1 MKIEEYIEEKKTD
14 LNEIVE
20 WGEEIF
26 GEGNIDVQI
35 NEDLIPNYKDTDYSI
50 SEYDSLIYSFATIY
64 IYFSEK
70 TVVNENNDRH
80 KIYDGYIKINVSPR
94 MTLNSGPVFTRSS
107 LTIRELKAKYIFS
120 HCPSM
125 SLAAL
130 INLSNSGSTTFLS
143 CCFGTGPIRTSMS
156 RLSQDSSE
164 TNWKLFFNDLNNYF
178 EVESLEG
185 GPYIHMSRITNPDS
199 QFMNFTVNDFVPL
212 SLSENAKTL
221 FYKFIDYLYDNKW
234 FESLEFINDEGFIN
248 YSNVSMSSL
257 YEDISKLFFRFI
269 ETLKE
274 ENSELLSS
282 IDTLISEYIDI
293 RNIGVELSSYD
304 DAQNYLN
311 QNNTSIE
318 TSFPLPLN
326 FTFKG
331 NPVFLTIREEE
342 PDSDSNIKKGFNVP
356 LFNRLMYSLTKLL
369 KYKLSYGQ
377 AAYL

>member
-1 MKIEEYIEEKKTD
+1 MKIEEYIEEKKTN

-35 NEDLIPNYKDTDYSI
+35 DDNLISNYKDTDYLI
-50 SEYDSLIYSFATIY
+50 SEYDSFIHIFATIY

-80 KIYDGYIKINVSPR
+80 KIYDGYIRFTIKPD
-94 MTLNSGPVFTRSS
+94 MTLYSNPMFTRSS

-120 HCPSM
+120 HCPSV

-130 INLSNSGSTTFLS
+130 INLSNSGNTTFLS
-143 CCFGTGPIRTSMS
+143 CCFGTGPIKTSMS
-156 RLSQDSSE
+156 RLYLNSTE

-185 GPYIHMSRITNPDS
+185 GPYIYMSRVTDPES
-199 QFMNFTVNDFVPL
+199 QFVNFTVDDFVPF

-221 FYKFIDYLYDNKW
+221 YYKFIDYLYNNKW
-234 FESLEFINDEGFIN
+234 FESLEFLNDNGFIN
-248 YSNVSMSSL
+248 YSNFISSL

-269 ETLKE
+269 ETIKE
-274 ENSELLSS
+274 ENSELLSD
-282 IDTLISEYIDI
+282 IDKLISEYTCIYSTGI
-293 RNIGVELSSYD
+293 ELSSYED
-304 DAQNYLN
+304 IQNYLN

-318 TSFPLPLN
+318 ASFPLPLN

-331 NPVFLTIREEE
+331 NPVFLTIKEEE
-342 PDSDSNIKKGFNVP
+342 PDSDSNIKKGFNVS

>member
-1 MKIEEYIEEKKTD
+1 MKIEEYIEEKKTE

-35 NEDLIPNYKDTDYSI
+35 ADNLIPNYKDTDYLI
-50 SEYDSLIYSFATIY
+50 SEYDSFINTFATIY

-80 KIYDGYIKINVSPR
+80 KIYDGYIRFTIKPN
-94 MTLNSGPVFTRSS
+94 MTLYSNPVFTRSS

-130 INLSNSGSTTFLS
+130 INLSNSGGTTFLP
-143 CCFGTGPIRTSMS
+143 CCFGIGPINTSMS
-156 RLSQDSSE
+156 RLYQQSTE

-185 GPYIHMSRITNPDS
+185 GPYIHMSRITNPES
-199 QFMNFTVNDFVPL
+199 QFVNFTIDDFVPF

-221 FYKFIDYLYDNKW
+221 YYKFIDYLYDNKW
-234 FESLEFINDEGFIN
+234 FESFEFINDNGFIN
-248 YSNVSMSSL
+248 YSNVFMSSL

-269 ETLKE
+269 EILKE
-274 ENSELLSS
+274 ENSELLPD
-282 IDTLISEYIDI
+282 IDNLISEYTCIYSTGI
-293 RNIGVELSSYD
+293 ELSSYED
-304 DAQNYLN
+304 IQNYLN

-318 TSFPLPLN
+318 ASFPLPLN
-326 FTFKG
+326 FNFKG
-331 NPVFLTIREEE
+331 NPVFLTIKEEE
-342 PDSDSNIKKGFNVP
+342 SDSDSNIKKGFNVL

>member
-1 MKIEEYIEEKKTD
+1 MKIEEYIEEKKTN

-35 NEDLIPNYKDTDYSI
+35 DDNLIPNYKDTDYLP
-50 SEYDSLIYSFATIY
+50 SEYDCFIYTFATIY

-80 KIYDGYIKINVSPR
+80 KIYDGYIRFIIKPN
-94 MTLNSGPVFTRSS
+94 MTLYSNPVFTRSS
-107 LTIRELKAKYIFS
+107 LTIRELKARYIFS
-120 HCPSM
+120 HCPAM
-125 SLAAL
+125 SLASL
-130 INLSNSGSTTFLS
+130 INLSNSGDTTFLS

-156 RLSQDSSE
+156 RLYQESTE

-185 GPYIHMSRITNPDS
+185 GPYIKMSRITNPES
-199 QFMNFTVNDFVPL
+199 QFVNFTVDDFVPF
-212 SLSENAKTL
+212 SLSKNAKTL
-221 FYKFIDYLYDNKW
+221 YYKFIDYLYDNKW
-234 FESLEFINDEGFIN
+234 FESFEFINDNGFIN
-248 YSNVSMSSL
+248 YSNVFMSSL
-257 YEDISKLFFRFI
+257 YEDISKLFLRFI

-274 ENSELLSS
+274 ENSELLSD
-282 IDTLISEYIDI
+282 IDKLISEYTCIYSTGI
-293 RNIGVELSSYD
+293 EISSYED
-304 DAQNYLN
+304 IQNYLM

-318 TSFPLPLN
+318 ASFPLPLN
-326 FTFKG
+326 FNFKG
-331 NPVFLTIREEE
+331 NPVFLTIKEEE
-342 PDSDSNIKKGFNVP
+342 SDSDSNIKKGFNVS

>member
-1 MKIEEYIEEKKTD
+1 MKIEEYIEEKKTN

-35 NEDLIPNYKDTDYSI
+35 DDNLIPNYKDTDYLI
-50 SEYDSLIYSFATIY
+50 SEYDTFIYIFATIY

-80 KIYDGYIKINVSPR
+80 KIYDGYIRFTIKPN
-94 MTLNSGPVFTRSS
+94 MTLYSNPVFTRSS

-125 SLAAL
+125 SLTTL
-130 INLSNSGSTTFLS
+130 INLSNSGDTTFLS
-143 CCFGTGPIRTSMS
+143 CCFGTGPIKTSMS
-156 RLSQDSSE
+156 RLYLNSTE

-185 GPYIHMSRITNPDS
+185 GPYIYMSRVTNPES
-199 QFMNFTVNDFVPL
+199 QFVNFTVDDFVPF

-221 FYKFIDYLYDNKW
+221 YYKFIDYLYDNKW
-234 FESLEFINDEGFIN
+234 FESLEFLNDNGFIN
-248 YSNVSMSSL
+248 YSNFISSL

-269 ETLKE
+269 EILKE
-274 ENSELLSS
+274 ENSELLSD
-282 IDTLISEYIDI
+282 IDKLISEYTCIYSTGI
-293 RNIGVELSSYD
+293 ELSSYED
-304 DAQNYLN
+304 IQNYLN

-318 TSFPLPLN
+318 ASFPLPLN

-331 NPVFLTIREEE
+331 NPVFLTIKEEE
-342 PDSDSNIKKGFNVP
+342 SESNIKKGFNVS

>member
-1 MKIEEYIEEKKTD
+1 MKIEEYIEEKRTK

-35 NEDLIPNYKDTDYSI
+35 DDNIIPNYKDTDYLI
-50 SEYDSLIYSFATIY
+50 SEYDTFIYTFATIY

-80 KIYDGYIKINVSPR
+80 KIYDGYIRFTIKPN
-94 MTLNSGPVFTRSS
+94 MTLYSNPVFTRSS
-107 LTIRELKAKYIFS
+107 LTIRELKARYIFS

-125 SLAAL
+125 SLASI

-156 RLSQDSSE
+156 RLYQDSTE

-185 GPYIHMSRITNPDS
+185 GPYIKMGTVTNPNS
-199 QFMNFTVNDFVPL
+199 QFVNFTVDDFVSFP
-212 SLSENAKTL
+212 LSENTKTL
-221 FYKFIDYLYDNKW
+221 YYKFIDYLYDNKW
-234 FESLEFINDEGFIN
+234 FESLEFLNDNGFIN
-248 YSNVSMSSL
+248 YSNLVSSL
-257 YEDISKLFFRFI
+257 YEDVNKLFLRFI
-269 ETLKE
+269 EALKE
-274 ENSELLSS
+274 ENSELLSD
-282 IDTLISEYIDI
+282 IDKLISEYTCIYSTGI
-293 RNIGVELSSYD
+293 EISSYED
-304 DAQNYLN
+304 MQNYLM

-318 TSFPLPLN
+318 ASFPLPLN
-326 FTFKG
+326 FNFKG
-331 NPVFLTIREEE
+331 NPVFLTIKEEE
-342 PDSDSNIKKGFNVP
+342 SDSESNIKKGFNIL

>member
-1 MKIEEYIEEKKTD
+1 MKIEEYIEEKKAN
-14 LNEIVE
+14 LSEIVE

-26 GEGNIDVQI
+26 GEGNIDIQI
-35 NEDLIPNYKDTDYSI
+35 DNNLISNYKDTDYSI
-50 SEYDSLIYSFATIY
+50 SEYDSLIYTFAVIY

-80 KIYDGYIKINVSPR
+80 KIYDGYIRFTIKPN
-94 MTLNSGPVFTRSS
+94 MTLYSNPMFTRSS

-130 INLSNSGSTTFLS
+130 INLSNSGDPVFLS
-143 CCFGTGPIRTSMS
+143 CCFGTGPIRTSLS
-156 RLSQDSSE
+156 RLYNESTE
-164 TNWKLFFNDLNNYF
+164 INWKLFFNDLNNYF

-185 GPYIHMSRITNPDS
+185 GPYIYMSRITNPES
-199 QFMNFTVNDFVPL
+199 QFVNFTVDDFVLFP
-212 SLSENAKTL
+212 LSENAKTL
-221 FYKFIDYLYDNKW
+221 YYKFIDYLYDNKW
-234 FESLEFINDEGFIN
+234 FESLEFINDNGFIN
-248 YSNVSMSSL
+248 YSILVSSL
-257 YEDISKLFFRFI
+257 YEDVNKLFLRFI

-274 ENSELLSS
+274 ENSELLSN
-282 IDTLISEYIDI
+282 IDTLISEYTCIYSTGI
-293 RNIGVELSSYD
+293 ELSSYED
-304 DAQNYLN
+304 MQNYLM

-318 TSFPLPLN
+318 ASFPLPLN

-331 NPVFLTIREEE
+331 NPVYLTIKEEE
-342 PDSDSNIKKGFNVP
+342 PDSESNIKKGFNIL

>member
-1 MKIEEYIEEKKTD
+1 MKIEEYIEEKKTN

-35 NEDLIPNYKDTDYSI
+35 DDNLIPNYKDTDYLI
-50 SEYDSLIYSFATIY
+50 SEYDTFIYTFATIY

-80 KIYDGYIKINVSPR
+80 KIYDGYIRFTIKPN
-94 MTLNSGPVFTRSS
+94 MTLYSNPVFTRSS

-120 HCPSM
+120 HCPST
-125 SLAAL
+125 SLASI

-143 CCFGTGPIRTSMS
+143 CCFGTGPIKTSMS
-156 RLSQDSSE
+156 RLYLNSTE

-185 GPYIHMSRITNPDS
+185 GPYIYMSRITNPES
-199 QFMNFTVNDFVPL
+199 QFVNFTVDDFVSL

-221 FYKFIDYLYDNKW
+221 YYKFIDYLYDNKW
-234 FESLEFINDEGFIN
+234 FESLEFLNDNGFIN
-248 YSNVSMSSL
+248 YSNFISSL

-269 ETLKE
+269 EILKE
-274 ENSELLSS
+274 ENSELLSD
-282 IDTLISEYIDI
+282 IDKLISEYTCIYSTGI
-293 RNIGVELSSYD
+293 ELSSYED
-304 DAQNYLN
+304 IQNYLN

-318 TSFPLPLN
+318 ASFPLPLN

-331 NPVFLTIREEE
+331 NPVFLTIKEE
-342 PDSDSNIKKGFNVP
+342 PDSESNIKKGFNVS

>member
-1 MKIEEYIEEKKTD
+1 MKIEEYIEEKKTN

-35 NEDLIPNYKDTDYSI
+35 DDNLIPNYKDTDYLI
-50 SEYDSLIYSFATIY
+50 SEYDTFIYTFATIY

-80 KIYDGYIKINVSPR
+80 KIYDGYIRFTIKPN
-94 MTLNSGPVFTRSS
+94 MTLYSNPVFTRSS

-120 HCPSM
+120 HCPST
-125 SLAAL
+125 SLASI

-143 CCFGTGPIRTSMS
+143 CCFGTGPIKTSMS
-156 RLSQDSSE
+156 RLYLNSTE

-185 GPYIHMSRITNPDS
+185 GPYIYMSRITNPES
-199 QFMNFTVNDFVPL
+199 QFVNFTVDDFVPL

-221 FYKFIDYLYDNKW
+221 YYKFIDYLYDNKW
-234 FESLEFINDEGFIN
+234 FESLEFLNDNGFIN
-248 YSNVSMSSL
+248 YSNFISSL

-269 ETLKE
+269 EILKE
-274 ENSELLSS
+274 ENSELLSD
-282 IDTLISEYIDI
+282 IDKLISEYTCIYSTGI
-293 RNIGVELSSYD
+293 ELSSYED
-304 DAQNYLN
+304 IQNYLN

-318 TSFPLPLN
+318 ASFPLPLN

-331 NPVFLTIREEE
+331 NPVFLTIKEE
-342 PDSDSNIKKGFNVP
+342 PDSESNIKKGFNVS

>member
-1 MKIEEYIEEKKTD
+1 MKIEEYIEEKKTN
-14 LNEIVE
+14 LSEIVE

-35 NEDLIPNYKDTDYSI
+35 DDNLIPNYKDTDYLI
-50 SEYDSLIYSFATIY
+50 SEYDSFIHTFATIY

-80 KIYDGYIKINVSPR
+80 KIYDGYIRFTIKPN
-94 MTLNSGPVFTRSS
+94 MTLSSNPVFTRSS

-125 SLAAL
+125 SLASI
-130 INLSNSGSTTFLS
+130 INLSNSGDTTFLS

-156 RLSQDSSE
+156 RLYQDSTE

-178 EVESLEG
+178 EVESIEG
-185 GPYIHMSRITNPDS
+185 GPYIYMSRVTNPES
-199 QFMNFTVNDFVPL
+199 QFVNFTVDDFVPF

-221 FYKFIDYLYDNKW
+221 YYKFIDYLYDNKW
-234 FESLEFINDEGFIN
+234 FESLEFLNDNGFIN
-248 YSNVSMSSL
+248 YSNFISSL

-269 ETLKE
+269 EILKE
-274 ENSELLSS
+274 ENSELLSD
-282 IDTLISEYIDI
+282 IDKLISEYTCIYSTGI
-293 RNIGVELSSYD
+293 ELSSYED
-304 DAQNYLN
+304 IQNYLN

-318 TSFPLPLN
+318 ASFPLPLN

-331 NPVFLTIREEE
+331 NPVFLTIKEES
-342 PDSDSNIKKGFNVP
+342 DSESNIKKGFNVP

>member
-1 MKIEEYIEEKKTD
+1 MKIEEYIEEKKTS

-35 NEDLIPNYKDTDYSI
+35 DDNLIPNYKDTDYLI
-50 SEYDSLIYSFATIY
+50 SEYDSFINTFATIY

-70 TVVNENNDRH
+70 TVVNENNDRR
-80 KIYDGYIKINVSPR
+80 KIYDGYIRFTIKPN
-94 MTLNSGPVFTRSS
+94 MTLYSNPAFTRSS

-130 INLSNSGSTTFLS
+130 INLSNSGCTTFLP

-156 RLSQDSSE
+156 RLSQVSTE

-178 EVESLEG
+178 EVESIEG
-185 GPYIHMSRITNPDS
+185 GPYIYMSRITNPES
-199 QFMNFTVNDFVPL
+199 QFVNFTVDDFVPL

-221 FYKFIDYLYDNKW
+221 YYKFIDYLYDNKW
-234 FESLEFINDEGFIN
+234 FESFEFINDNGFIN
-248 YSNVSMSSL
+248 YSNAFMSSL
-257 YEDISKLFFRFI
+257 YEDISKMFFRFI
-269 ETLKE
+269 EILKE
-274 ENSELLSS
+274 ENSELLPD
-282 IDTLISEYIDI
+282 INNLISEYTCIYST
-293 RNIGVELSSYD
+293 GVELSSYED
-304 DAQNYLN
+304 IQNYLN

-318 TSFPLPLN
+318 ASFPLPLN
-326 FTFKG
+326 FNFKG
-331 NPVFLTIREEE
+331 NPVFLTIKEEE
-342 PDSDSNIKKGFNVP
+342 SDSDSNIKKGFNVS

>member
-1 MKIEEYIEEKKTD
+1 MKIEEYIEEKKTN
-14 LNEIVE
+14 LSEIVE

-35 NEDLIPNYKDTDYSI
+35 NDNLIPNYKDTDYLI
-50 SEYDSLIYSFATIY
+50 SEYDSFINTFATIY

-80 KIYDGYIKINVSPR
+80 KIYDGYIRFTIKPN
-94 MTLNSGPVFTRSS
+94 MTLYSNPAFTRSS
-107 LTIRELKAKYIFS
+107 LTIRELKAKYVFS

-130 INLSNSGSTTFLS
+130 INLSNSGGTTFLP
-143 CCFGTGPIRTSMS
+143 CCFGTGPIKTSMS
-156 RLSQDSSE
+156 RLCQESTE

-185 GPYIHMSRITNPDS
+185 GPYIHMSRITNPES
-199 QFMNFTVNDFVPL
+199 QFVNFTVDDFVPF

-234 FESLEFINDEGFIN
+234 FESFEFINDNGFIN
-248 YSNVSMSSL
+248 YSNAFMSSL

-269 ETLKE
+269 EIIKE
-274 ENSELLSS
+274 ENSELLPN
-282 IDTLISEYIDI
+282 IDNLISEYTCIYSTGI
-293 RNIGVELSSYD
+293 ELSSYED
-304 DAQNYLN
+304 IQNYLN

-331 NPVFLTIREEE
+331 NPVYLTIKEEE
-342 PDSDSNIKKGFNVP
+342 SDSDSNIKKGFNVS

>member
-1 MKIEEYIEEKKTD
+1 MKIEEYIEEKKTN

-35 NEDLIPNYKDTDYSI
+35 DDNLIPNYKDTDYLI
-50 SEYDSLIYSFATIY
+50 SEYDTFIYIFATIY

-80 KIYDGYIKINVSPR
+80 KIYDGYIRFTIKPN
-94 MTLNSGPVFTRSS
+94 MTLYSNPVFTRSS

-125 SLAAL
+125 SLTTL
-130 INLSNSGSTTFLS
+130 INLSNSGDTTFLS
-143 CCFGTGPIRTSMS
+143 CCFGTGPIKTSMS
-156 RLSQDSSE
+156 RLYLNSTE

-185 GPYIHMSRITNPDS
+185 GPYIYMSRVTNPES
-199 QFMNFTVNDFVPL
+199 QFVNFTVDDFVPF

-221 FYKFIDYLYDNKW
+221 YYKFIDYLYDNKW
-234 FESLEFINDEGFIN
+234 FESLEFLNDNGFIN
-248 YSNVSMSSL
+248 YSNFISSL
-257 YEDISKLFFRFI
+257 YEDINKLFFRFI
-269 ETLKE
+269 EILKE
-274 ENSELLSS
+274 ENSELLSD
-282 IDTLISEYIDI
+282 IDKLISEYTCIYSTGI
-293 RNIGVELSSYD
+293 ELSSYED
-304 DAQNYLN
+304 IQNYLN

-318 TSFPLPLN
+318 ASFPLPLN

-331 NPVFLTIREEE
+331 NPVFLTIKEEE
-342 PDSDSNIKKGFNVP
+342 SESNIKKGFNVS

>member
-1 MKIEEYIEEKKTD
+1 MKIEEYIEEKKTN
-14 LNEIVE
+14 LSEIVE

-35 NEDLIPNYKDTDYSI
+35 DDNLIPNYKDTDYSI
-50 SEYDSLIYSFATIY
+50 SEYDSIIYTFATIY

-80 KIYDGYIKINVSPR
+80 KIYDGYIRFTIKPD
-94 MTLNSGPVFTRSS
+94 MTLYSNPVFTRSS

-125 SLAAL
+125 SLTTL

-143 CCFGTGPIRTSMS
+143 CCFGTGPIRTSIS
-156 RLSQDSSE
+156 RLSQDSTE

-185 GPYIHMSRITNPDS
+185 GPYIYMSRVSNPES
-199 QFMNFTVNDFVPL
+199 QFVNFTADDFVPL

-221 FYKFIDYLYDNKW
+221 YYKFIDYLYDNKW
-234 FESLEFINDEGFIN
+234 FESLEFLNDNGFIN
-248 YSNVSMSSL
+248 YSNFISSL

-274 ENSELLSS
+274 ENSELLSD
-282 IDTLISEYIDI
+282 IDKLISEYTWDLMFLFSID
-293 RNIGVELSSYD
+293 
-304 DAQNYLN
+304 
-311 QNNTSIE
+311 
-318 TSFPLPLN
+318 
-326 FTFKG
+326 
-331 NPVFLTIREEE
+331 
-342 PDSDSNIKKGFNVP
+342 
-356 LFNRLMYSLTKLL
+356 
-369 KYKLSYGQ
+369 
-377 AAYL
+377 

>member
-1 MKIEEYIEEKKTD
+1 MKIEEYIEEKKTN

-35 NEDLIPNYKDTDYSI
+35 DDNLIPNYKDTDYLI
-50 SEYDSLIYSFATIY
+50 SEYDSFIHIFATIY

-80 KIYDGYIKINVSPR
+80 KIYDGYIRFIIKPN
-94 MTLNSGPVFTRSS
+94 MTLYSNPVFTRSS
-107 LTIRELKAKYIFS
+107 LTIRELKARYIFS

-125 SLAAL
+125 SLAS
-130 INLSNSGSTTFLS
+130 IISLSNSGSTTFLS
-143 CCFGTGPIRTSMS
+143 CCFGTGPIKTSMS
-156 RLSQDSSE
+156 RLYLNSTD

-185 GPYIHMSRITNPDS
+185 GPYIYMSRVSNPES
-199 QFMNFTVNDFVPL
+199 QFVNFTVDDFVPF

-221 FYKFIDYLYDNKW
+221 YYKFIDYLYDNKW
-234 FESLEFINDEGFIN
+234 FESLEFLNDNGFIK
-248 YSNVSMSSL
+248 YSNFISSL

-269 ETLKE
+269 EILKE
-274 ENSELLSS
+274 ENSELLSD
-282 IDTLISEYIDI
+282 IDKLISEYTCIYST
-293 RNIGVELSSYD
+293 GVEISSYED
-304 DAQNYLN
+304 IQNYLN

-318 TSFPLPLN
+318 ASFPLPLN

-331 NPVFLTIREEE
+331 NPVFLTIKEEE
-342 PDSDSNIKKGFNVP
+342 LDSDSNIKKGFNVS

>member
-1 MKIEEYIEEKKTD
+1 MKIEEYIEEKKTN
-14 LNEIVE
+14 LSEIVE

-35 NEDLIPNYKDTDYSI
+35 DDNIIPNYKDTDYLI
-50 SEYDSLIYSFATIY
+50 SEYDTFIYTFATIY

-80 KIYDGYIKINVSPR
+80 KIYDGYIRFIIKPN
-94 MTLNSGPVFTRSS
+94 MTLYSNPVFTRSS
-107 LTIRELKAKYIFS
+107 LTIRELKARYIFS

-125 SLAAL
+125 SLASI
-130 INLSNSGSTTFLS
+130 INLSNSGNTTFLS
-143 CCFGTGPIRTSMS
+143 CCFGTGPIKTSMS
-156 RLSQDSSE
+156 RLYQDSTE

-185 GPYIHMSRITNPDS
+185 GPYIYMSKITNPES
-199 QFMNFTVNDFVPL
+199 QFVNFTVDDFVPF

-221 FYKFIDYLYDNKW
+221 YYKFIDYLYDNKW
-234 FESLEFINDEGFIN
+234 FESLEFLNDNGFIN
-248 YSNVSMSSL
+248 YSNFISSL

-269 ETLKE
+269 EILKE
-274 ENSELLSS
+274 ENSELLS
-282 IDTLISEYIDI
+282 DTDKLISEYTCIYSTGI
-293 RNIGVELSSYD
+293 ELSSYED
-304 DAQNYLN
+304 IQNYLN

-318 TSFPLPLN
+318 ASFPLPLN

-331 NPVFLTIREEE
+331 NPVFLTIKEEE
-342 PDSDSNIKKGFNVP
+342 SDSDSNIKKGFNVS

>member
-1 MKIEEYIEEKKTD
+1 MKIEEYIEEKKTN
-14 LNEIVE
+14 LSEIVE

-35 NEDLIPNYKDTDYSI
+35 DDNLIPNYKDTDYLM
-50 SEYDSLIYSFATIY
+50 SEYDTFIYTFATIY

-80 KIYDGYIKINVSPR
+80 KIYDGYIRFIIKPN
-94 MTLNSGPVFTRSS
+94 MTLYSNPVFTRSS

-125 SLAAL
+125 SLASI

-156 RLSQDSSE
+156 RLYQDSTE

-185 GPYIHMSRITNPDS
+185 GPYIYMSRITNPES
-199 QFMNFTVNDFVPL
+199 QFVNFTVDDFVPL

-221 FYKFIDYLYDNKW
+221 YYKFIDYLYDNKW
-234 FESLEFINDEGFIN
+234 FESLEFLNDNGFIN
-248 YSNVSMSSL
+248 YSNFISSL

-269 ETLKE
+269 EILKE
-274 ENSELLSS
+274 ENSELLSD
-282 IDTLISEYIDI
+282 IDKLISEYTCIYSTGI
-293 RNIGVELSSYD
+293 ELSSYED
-304 DAQNYLN
+304 IQNYLN

-318 TSFPLPLN
+318 ASFPLPLN

-331 NPVFLTIREEE
+331 NPVFLTIKEES
-342 PDSDSNIKKGFNVP
+342 DSESNIKKGFNVP

>member
-1 MKIEEYIEEKKTD
+1 MKIEEYIEEKKTK

-35 NEDLIPNYKDTDYSI
+35 DDDLIPKYKDTDYLI
-50 SEYDSLIYSFATIY
+50 SEYDTFIYTFATIY

-80 KIYDGYIKINVSPR
+80 KIYDGYIRFTIKPN
-94 MTLNSGPVFTRSS
+94 MTLYSNPVFTRSS
-107 LTIRELKAKYIFS
+107 LTIRELKARYIFS

-125 SLAAL
+125 SLASI

-143 CCFGTGPIRTSMS
+143 CCFGTGPIKTSMS
-156 RLSQDSSE
+156 RLYLNSTE

-185 GPYIHMSRITNPDS
+185 GPYIYMSRVTNPES
-199 QFMNFTVNDFVPL
+199 QFVNFTVDDFVPFP
-212 SLSENAKTL
+212 LSENAKTL
-221 FYKFIDYLYDNKW
+221 YYKFIDYLYDNKW
-234 FESLEFINDEGFIN
+234 FESLEFLNDNGFIN
-248 YSNVSMSSL
+248 YSNFISSL

-274 ENSELLSS
+274 ENSELLSD
-282 IDTLISEYIDI
+282 IDKLISEYTCIYSTGI
-293 RNIGVELSSYD
+293 ELSSYED
-304 DAQNYLN
+304 IQNYLN

-318 TSFPLPLN
+318 ASFPLPLN

-331 NPVFLTIREEE
+331 NPVFLTIKEEE
-342 PDSDSNIKKGFNVP
+342 PDSDSNIKKGFNVS

>member
-1 MKIEEYIEEKKTD
+1 MKIEEYIEEKKTN

-35 NEDLIPNYKDTDYSI
+35 DDNLIPNYKDTDYLI
-50 SEYDSLIYSFATIY
+50 SEYDSFIHIFATIY

-80 KIYDGYIKINVSPR
+80 KIYDGYIRFTIKPN
-94 MTLNSGPVFTRSS
+94 MTLYSNPVFTRSS
-107 LTIRELKAKYIFS
+107 LTIRELKARYIFS
-120 HCPSM
+120 HCPST
-125 SLAAL
+125 SLATL
-130 INLSNSGSTTFLS
+130 INLSNSGNTTFLS
-143 CCFGTGPIRTSMS
+143 CCFGTGPIKTSMS
-156 RLSQDSSE
+156 RLYLNSTE

-185 GPYIHMSRITNPDS
+185 GPYIHMSRITNPES
-199 QFMNFTVNDFVPL
+199 QFVNFTVDDFVPL

-221 FYKFIDYLYDNKW
+221 YYKFIDYLYDNKW
-234 FESLEFINDEGFIN
+234 FESLEFLNDNGFIN
-248 YSNVSMSSL
+248 YSNFISSL

-269 ETLKE
+269 EILKE
-274 ENSELLSS
+274 ENSELLSD
-282 IDTLISEYIDI
+282 IDKLISEYTCIYST
-293 RNIGVELSSYD
+293 GVEISSYED
-304 DAQNYLN
+304 IQNYLN

-318 TSFPLPLN
+318 ASFPLPLN

-331 NPVFLTIREEE
+331 NPVFLTIKEEE
-342 PDSDSNIKKGFNVP
+342 SDSESNIKKGFNVS

>member
-1 MKIEEYIEEKKTD
+1 MKIEEYIEEKKTK

-35 NEDLIPNYKDTDYSI
+35 ADNLIPNYKDTDYLI
-50 SEYDSLIYSFATIY
+50 SEYDTFIYTFATIY

-80 KIYDGYIKINVSPR
+80 KIYDGYIRFTIKPN
-94 MTLNSGPVFTRSS
+94 MTLYSNPVFTRSS
-107 LTIRELKAKYIFS
+107 LTIRELKARYIFS

-125 SLAAL
+125 SLASL
-130 INLSNSGSTTFLS
+130 INLSNSGNTTFLS
-143 CCFGTGPIRTSMS
+143 CCFGTGPIKTSMS
-156 RLSQDSSE
+156 RLYLNSTE

-185 GPYIHMSRITNPDS
+185 GPYIYMSRVTNPES
-199 QFMNFTVNDFVPL
+199 QFVNFTVDDFVPF

-221 FYKFIDYLYDNKW
+221 YYKFIDYLYDNKW
-234 FESLEFINDEGFIN
+234 FESLEFLNDNGFIN
-248 YSNVSMSSL
+248 YSNFISSL

-269 ETLKE
+269 EILKE
-274 ENSELLSS
+274 ENSELLSD
-282 IDTLISEYIDI
+282 IDKLISEYTCIYSTGI
-293 RNIGVELSSYD
+293 ELSSYED
-304 DAQNYLN
+304 IQNYLN

-318 TSFPLPLN
+318 ASFPLPLN

-331 NPVFLTIREEE
+331 NPVFLTIKEEE
-342 PDSDSNIKKGFNVP
+342 SDSDSNIKKGFNVS

>member
-1 MKIEEYIEEKKTD
+1 MKIEEYIEEKKTN

-35 NEDLIPNYKDTDYSI
+35 DDNIIPNYKDTDYLI
-50 SEYDSLIYSFATIY
+50 SEYDYFINTFATFY

-80 KIYDGYIKINVSPR
+80 KIYDGYIRFTIKPN
-94 MTLNSGPVFTRSS
+94 MTLYSNPAFTRSS

-125 SLAAL
+125 SLASL
-130 INLSNSGSTTFLS
+130 INLGNSGNTTFLP

-156 RLSQDSSE
+156 RLYQDSTE

-185 GPYIHMSRITNPDS
+185 GPYIYMSRITNPES
-199 QFMNFTVNDFVPL
+199 QFVNFTVDDFVPF

-221 FYKFIDYLYDNKW
+221 YYKFIDYLYDNKW
-234 FESLEFINDEGFIN
+234 FESFEFINDNGFIN
-248 YSNVSMSSL
+248 YSNVFMSSL
-257 YEDISKLFFRFI
+257 YEDISKLFLRFI

-274 ENSELLSS
+274 ENSELLSD
-282 IDTLISEYIDI
+282 IDKLISEYTCIYSTGI
-293 RNIGVELSSYD
+293 EISSYED
-304 DAQNYLN
+304 IQNYLM

-318 TSFPLPLN
+318 ASFPLPLN
-326 FTFKG
+326 FNFKG
-331 NPVFLTIREEE
+331 NPVFLTIKEEE
-342 PDSDSNIKKGFNVP
+342 SDSDSNIKKGFNVS

>member
-1 MKIEEYIEEKKTD
+1 MKIEEYIEEKKTN
-14 LNEIVE
+14 LSEIVE

-35 NEDLIPNYKDTDYSI
+35 DDNLIPNYKDTDYLI
-50 SEYDSLIYSFATIY
+50 SEYDSFIYKFATIY

-80 KIYDGYIKINVSPR
+80 KIYDGYIRFTIKPN
-94 MTLNSGPVFTRSS
+94 MTLYSNPIFTRSS

-130 INLSNSGSTTFLS
+130 INLSNNGDSVFLS

-156 RLSQDSSE
+156 RLYQDSTE
-164 TNWKLFFNDLNNYF
+164 TNWKIFFNDLNNYF

-185 GPYIHMSRITNPDS
+185 GPYIRMGTVTNPNS
-199 QFMNFTVNDFVPL
+199 QFVNFTIDNFVLFP
-212 SLSENAKTL
+212 LSENAKTL
-221 FYKFIDYLYDNKW
+221 YYKFIDYLYDNKW
-234 FESLEFINDEGFIN
+234 FESLEFLNDNGFIN
-248 YSNVSMSSL
+248 YSILVSSL
-257 YEDISKLFFRFI
+257 YEDVNKLFFRFI

-274 ENSELLSS
+274 ENSELLPD
-282 IDTLISEYIDI
+282 IDKLISEYTCIYST
-293 RNIGVELSSYD
+293 GVEISSYENI
-304 DAQNYLN
+304 QNYLG

-318 TSFPLPLN
+318 ASFPLPLN

-331 NPVFLTIREEE
+331 NPVYLTIKEEE
-342 PDSDSNIKKGFNVP
+342 PDSESNIKKGFNIL

>member
-1 MKIEEYIEEKKTD
+1 MKIEEYIEEKRTK

-35 NEDLIPNYKDTDYSI
+35 DDNLIPNYKDTDYLI
-50 SEYDSLIYSFATIY
+50 SEYDTFIYTFATIY

-80 KIYDGYIKINVSPR
+80 KIYDGYIRFTIKPN
-94 MTLNSGPVFTRSS
+94 MTLYSNPVFTRSS

-125 SLAAL
+125 SLASI

-156 RLSQDSSE
+156 RLYQDSTE
-164 TNWKLFFNDLNNYF
+164 TNWKLFCNDLNNYF

-185 GPYIHMSRITNPDS
+185 GPYIHMSRITNPES
-199 QFMNFTVNDFVPL
+199 QFVNFTVDDFVPF

-221 FYKFIDYLYDNKW
+221 YYKFIDYLYDNKW
-234 FESLEFINDEGFIN
+234 FESLEFLNDNGFIN
-248 YSNVSMSSL
+248 YSNFVSSL
-257 YEDISKLFFRFI
+257 YEDINKLFFRFI
-269 ETLKE
+269 EILKE
-274 ENSELLSS
+274 ENSELLSD
-282 IDTLISEYIDI
+282 INKLISEYTCIYST
-293 RNIGVELSSYD
+293 GVELSSYED
-304 DAQNYLN
+304 IQNYLN

-318 TSFPLPLN
+318 ASFPLPLN

-331 NPVFLTIREEE
+331 NPVFLTIKEES
-342 PDSDSNIKKGFNVP
+342 DSESNIKKGFNVS

>member
-1 MKIEEYIEEKKTD
+1 MKIEEYIEEKKTN
-14 LNEIVE
+14 LSEIVE

-35 NEDLIPNYKDTDYSI
+35 DDNLIPNYKDTDYLI
-50 SEYDSLIYSFATIY
+50 SEYDTFIYTFATIY

-80 KIYDGYIKINVSPR
+80 KIYDGYIRFIIKPN
-94 MTLNSGPVFTRSS
+94 MTLYSNPVFTRSS
-107 LTIRELKAKYIFS
+107 LTIRELKARYIFS

-125 SLAAL
+125 SLASI
-130 INLSNSGSTTFLS
+130 INLSNSGNTTFLS
-143 CCFGTGPIRTSMS
+143 CCFGTGPIKTSMS
-156 RLSQDSSE
+156 RLYQDSTE

-178 EVESLEG
+178 EVESIEG
-185 GPYIHMSRITNPDS
+185 GPYIYMSRITNPEP
-199 QFMNFTVNDFVPL
+199 QFVNFTVDDFVPL

-221 FYKFIDYLYDNKW
+221 YYKFIDYLYDNKW
-234 FESLEFINDEGFIN
+234 FESLEFLNDNGFIN
-248 YSNVSMSSL
+248 YSNLISSL
-257 YEDISKLFFRFI
+257 YEDVNKLFFRFI

-274 ENSELLSS
+274 ENSELLSD
-282 IDTLISEYIDI
+282 IDKLISEYTCIYSTGI
-293 RNIGVELSSYD
+293 ELSSYED
-304 DAQNYLN
+304 IQNYLN

-318 TSFPLPLN
+318 ASFPLPLN

-331 NPVFLTIREEE
+331 NPVFLTIKEES
-342 PDSDSNIKKGFNVP
+342 DSESNIKKGFNVS

>member
-1 MKIEEYIEEKKTD
+1 MKIEEYIEEKKTN
-14 LNEIVE
+14 LSEIVE

-35 NEDLIPNYKDTDYSI
+35 DDNLIPNYKDTDYLI
-50 SEYDSLIYSFATIY
+50 SEYDTFIYTFATIY

-80 KIYDGYIKINVSPR
+80 KIYDGYIRFTIKPN
-94 MTLNSGPVFTRSS
+94 MTLYSNPVFTRSS
-107 LTIRELKAKYIFS
+107 LTIRELKARYIFS

-125 SLAAL
+125 SLASL
-130 INLSNSGSTTFLS
+130 INLSNSGNTTFLS
-143 CCFGTGPIRTSMS
+143 CCFGTGPIKTSMS
-156 RLSQDSSE
+156 RLYLNSTE

-185 GPYIHMSRITNPDS
+185 GPYIYMSRVSNPES
-199 QFMNFTVNDFVPL
+199 QFVNFTVDDFVPL

-221 FYKFIDYLYDNKW
+221 YYKFIDYLYDNKW
-234 FESLEFINDEGFIN
+234 FESLEFLNDNGFIN
-248 YSNVSMSSL
+248 YSNLISSL
-257 YEDISKLFFRFI
+257 YEDVNKLFLRFI
-269 ETLKE
+269 EILKK
-274 ENSELLSS
+274 ENSELLSD
-282 IDTLISEYIDI
+282 IDKLISEYTCIYSTGI
-293 RNIGVELSSYD
+293 ELSSYED
-304 DAQNYLN
+304 IQNYLM

-318 TSFPLPLN
+318 ASFPLPLN

-331 NPVFLTIREEE
+331 NPVFLTIKEEE
-342 PDSDSNIKKGFNVP
+342 PDSESNIKKGFNVS

>member
-1 MKIEEYIEEKKTD
+1 MKIEEYIEEKKTN
-14 LNEIVE
+14 LSEIVE

-35 NEDLIPNYKDTDYSI
+35 DDNLIPKYKDTDYLLP
-50 SEYDSLIYSFATIY
+50 EYDSFIYTFATIY

-80 KIYDGYIKINVSPR
+80 KIYDGYIRFTIKPN
-94 MTLNSGPVFTRSS
+94 MTLCSNPIFTRSS

-125 SLAAL
+125 SLASI
-130 INLSNSGSTTFLS
+130 INLSNNGDPVFLS

-156 RLSQDSSE
+156 RLYLNSTE

-185 GPYIHMSRITNPDS
+185 GPYIYMSRVTNPES
-199 QFMNFTVNDFVPL
+199 QFVNFTVDDFVPL

-221 FYKFIDYLYDNKW
+221 YYKFIDYIYDNKW
-234 FESLEFINDEGFIN
+234 FESLEFLNDNGFIN
-248 YSNVSMSSL
+248 YSNFISSL

-269 ETLKE
+269 EILKE
-274 ENSELLSS
+274 ENSELLSD
-282 IDTLISEYIDI
+282 IDKLISEYTCIYSTGI
-293 RNIGVELSSYD
+293 ELSSYED
-304 DAQNYLN
+304 IQNYLN

-318 TSFPLPLN
+318 ASFPLPLN

-331 NPVFLTIREEE
+331 NPVFLTIKEES
-342 PDSDSNIKKGFNVP
+342 DSESNIKKGFNVS

>member
-1 MKIEEYIEEKKTD
+1 MKIEEYIEEKKTK

-35 NEDLIPNYKDTDYSI
+35 DDNLIPNYKDTDYLI
-50 SEYDSLIYSFATIY
+50 SEYDTFIYTFATIY

-70 TVVNENNDRH
+70 TVVNENNDRY
-80 KIYDGYIKINVSPR
+80 KIYDGYIRFTIKPN
-94 MTLNSGPVFTRSS
+94 MTLYSNPVFTRSS
-107 LTIRELKAKYIFS
+107 LTIRELKARYIFS

-125 SLAAL
+125 SLASI
-130 INLSNSGSTTFLS
+130 INLSNSGNTTFLS
-143 CCFGTGPIRTSMS
+143 CCFGTGPIKTSMS
-156 RLSQDSSE
+156 RLYLNSTE

-185 GPYIHMSRITNPDS
+185 GPYIRMGTVTNPNS
-199 QFMNFTVNDFVPL
+199 QFVNFTIDNFVPFP
-212 SLSENAKTL
+212 LSENAKTL
-221 FYKFIDYLYDNKW
+221 YYKFIDYLYDNKW
-234 FESLEFINDEGFIN
+234 FESLEFLNDNGFIN
-248 YSNVSMSSL
+248 YSNFISSL

-274 ENSELLSS
+274 ENSELLSD
-282 IDTLISEYIDI
+282 IDKLISEYTCIYSTGI
-293 RNIGVELSSYD
+293 ELSSYED
-304 DAQNYLN
+304 IQNYLN

-318 TSFPLPLN
+318 ASFPLPLN

-331 NPVFLTIREEE
+331 NPVFLTIKEEE
-342 PDSDSNIKKGFNVP
+342 SDSDSNIKKGFNVS

>member
-1 MKIEEYIEEKKTD
+1 MKIEEYIEEKKTN
-14 LNEIVE
+14 LSEIVE

-35 NEDLIPNYKDTDYSI
+35 DDNLIPNYKDTDYLI
-50 SEYDSLIYSFATIY
+50 SEYDSFIHIFATIY

-80 KIYDGYIKINVSPR
+80 KIYDGYIRFTIKPN
-94 MTLNSGPVFTRSS
+94 MTLYSDPVFTRSS

-125 SLAAL
+125 SLAS
-130 INLSNSGSTTFLS
+130 IISLSNSGSTTFLY
-143 CCFGTGPIRTSMS
+143 CCFGTGPIKTRMS
-156 RLSQDSSE
+156 RLYLNSTE

-199 QFMNFTVNDFVPL
+199 QFIEFTVNDFVPL

-234 FESLEFINDEGFIN
+234 FESLEFLNDNGFIN
-248 YSNVSMSSL
+248 YSNFISSL

-269 ETLKE
+269 EILKE
-274 ENSELLSS
+274 ENSELLSD
-282 IDTLISEYIDI
+282 IDKLISEYTCIYSTGI
-293 RNIGVELSSYD
+293 ELSSYED
-304 DAQNYLN
+304 IQNYLN
-311 QNNTSIE
+311 QNNISIE
-318 TSFPLPLN
+318 ASFPLPLN

-331 NPVFLTIREEE
+331 NPVFLTIKEES
-342 PDSDSNIKKGFNVP
+342 DSESNIKKGFNVP